1 MCDNFGYTV
10 DFTGKMCVADKFF
23 MYLRRENTYCG
34 GRVSVANV
42 NKKEEEEW
50 ETDVKKS

>member
-1 MCDNFGYTV
+1 
-10 DFTGKMCVADKFF
+10 MCVTDKFF

-42 NKKEEEEW
+42 NKKDEEVQKMY
-50 ETDVKKS
+50 VKKS